1 MTLVTKLIL
10 IAPVAADWQSFVPIN
25 QEVWDHIFASDT
37 TWGMKTIKID
47 HLYEAFWGHGAP
59 PYAGGHPEHTAAGE
73 PIWDD
78 GLVAKSEN
86 KTEVL
91 EAVKLCAL
99 ANASLSINYSPWA
112 YIWGSSPFYCPTG
125 PTNCDPT
132 IGGVGEEL

>member
-59 PYAGGHPEHTAAGE
+59 PYAGGHPELLVRPTLIPVPAGFSREGSFEAAR
-73 PIWDD
+73 
-78 GLVAKSEN
+78 KQ
-86 KTEVL
+86 VL
-91 EAVKLCAL
+91 GRRA
-99 ANASLSINYSPWA
+99 
-112 YIWGSSPFYCPTG
+112 G
-125 PTNCDPT
+125 
-132 IGGVGEEL
+132 

>member
-59 PYAGGHPEHTAAGE
+59 PYAGGHPELLVRPTLIPVPAGRVPVPFRSGQEASVGLQSRVNAAHEFLGGIGE
-73 PIWDD
+73 
-78 GLVAKSEN
+78 AAERH
-86 KTEVL
+86 
-91 EAVKLCAL
+91 
-99 ANASLSINYSPWA
+99 
-112 YIWGSSPFYCPTG
+112 
-125 PTNCDPT
+125 
-132 IGGVGEEL
+132 GVDIMWCMSFPK